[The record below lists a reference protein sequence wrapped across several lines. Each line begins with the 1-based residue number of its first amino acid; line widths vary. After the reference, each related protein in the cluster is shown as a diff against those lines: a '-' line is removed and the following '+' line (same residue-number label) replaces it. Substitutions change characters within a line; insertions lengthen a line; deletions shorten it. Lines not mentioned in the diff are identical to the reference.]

1 LSWQKAFTGDFKGK
15 KHWPKYLGV
24 DSKGYEILPYSK
36 HKEIFV
42 VVLFRGYTSDDL
54 VTFDGKNNIKHPCKI
69 YFYVFSNEA
78 DYKTFCSG
86 VSFLV

>member
-1 LSWQKAFTGDFKGK
+1 
-15 KHWPKYLGV
+15 
-24 DSKGYEILPYSK
+24 
-36 HKEIFV
+36 

-54 VTFDGKNNIKHPCKI
+54 VTFDGKNNIGLKHPCKI

>member
-24 DSKGYEILPYSK
+24 DSKGYEILPFSK

-42 VVLFRGYTSDDL
+42 VVLFRGFTSDDL
-54 VTFDGKNNIKHPCKI
+54 VTFDGKNNI
-69 YFYVFSNEA
+69 YVFSNEA